1 MNKYNKPITALVI
14 EALRWLAR
22 RHELKVSVKT
32 GLDYIV
38 HRNTKEKVTMKQ
50 YKKLIVGALALG
62 LMALKDFLNLDLPVS
77 ADVLYSGIV
86 AILGA
91 FGIYQVS
98 NAD

>member
-1 MNKYNKPITALVI
+1 
-14 EALRWLAR
+14 
-22 RHELKVSVKT
+22 
-32 GLDYIV
+32 
-38 HRNTKEKVTMKQ
+38 MKH